1 MTVQKNVSQYQIIQ
15 GRSYLIGILNQSD
28 VANYPLNWTVFDQ
41 IKTISELDES
51 LITNSSDSSANISY
65 AHENITYV
73 SPSGSSVL
81 NETQMKQINALNP
94 IWKQVRILVNLF
106 YNSISV
112 IFENMNFILC

>member
-41 IKTISELDES
+41 VKTISELDES
-51 LITNSSDSSANISY
+51 LITSSSDSSANISY

-106 YNSISV
+106 YNSISA
-112 IFENMNFILC
+112 IFENMNFILY